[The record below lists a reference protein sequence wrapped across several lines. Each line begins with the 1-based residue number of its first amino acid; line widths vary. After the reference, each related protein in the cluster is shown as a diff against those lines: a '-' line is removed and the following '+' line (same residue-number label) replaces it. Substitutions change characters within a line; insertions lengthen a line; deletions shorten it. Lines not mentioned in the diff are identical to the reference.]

1 MSKKLDR
8 LFSSKRIEARKS
20 PLHGWGVFA
29 KEDIEKGII
38 LEQSHGLFMPRDF
51 FEAVTLPTLRCNGFA
66 FPRDT
71 AHAEIMIPFGLG
83 CVYNT
88 LPKEQ
93 CNANWY
99 CDEVNKLIIYYTLK
113 DIKKDEE
120 IVIDYYDEMKGWEL
134 KNRRI

>member
-8 LFSSKRIEARKS
+8 LFSSNRIEARKS

-29 KEDIEKGII
+29 KEDIEKGVI
-38 LEQSHGLFMPRDF
+38 LEQSHGLFLPRSF
-51 FEAVTLPTLRCNGFA
+51 FESCTIPALRCNGFA
-66 FPRDT
+66 FPRDA
-71 AHAEIMIPFGLG
+71 AHAEVMIPFGLG

-99 CDEVNKLIIYYTLK
+99 FDEVNKLIIYYTLK

-120 IVIDYYDEMKGWEL
+120 IVIDYYKEMEDWES
-134 KNRRI
+134 KNRRL